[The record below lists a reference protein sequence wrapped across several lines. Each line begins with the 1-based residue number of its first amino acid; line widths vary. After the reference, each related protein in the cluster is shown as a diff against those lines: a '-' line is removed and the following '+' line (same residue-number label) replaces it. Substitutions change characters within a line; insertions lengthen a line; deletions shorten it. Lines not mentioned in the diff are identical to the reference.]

1 MQAIPSRFSWRRM
14 SSSSSVSLS
23 VREAVGSSRIRIFM
37 CGRRRTRAI
46 SISCCLPMPRFFT
59 LVVGSTESSF
69 SRRIQSPVWEYI
81 SFQSRMPPRAISW
94 PMKMF
99 SAVESSGKRFS
110 SWWMTAIPAC
120 FRLGDR
126 GEALLP
132 PCHQDFPRVRPGRE
146 VPAQH
151 VDERGLARPVLA
163 AQGVDLVFLQAEGDP
178 VQGPHA
184 GKVLGDVPRF
194 QDGAHIPP
202 ATTPQTREGPRVRP
216 LPGAACLSCS
226 AWEASWPRERS
237 CRRPRSDG
245 SRRR

>member
-46 SISCCLPMPRFFT
+46 SINCCLPMPRFFT

-69 SRRIQSPVWEYI
+69 RRRIQSPVWEYI

-110 SWWMTAIPAC
+110 SWRMTAIPAASASVIAEKLFC
-120 FRLGDR
+120 
-126 GEALLP
+126 
-132 PCHQDFPRVRPGRE
+132 RPATRIS
-146 VPAQH
+146 
-151 VDERGLARPVLA
+151 PVYDQKGKYPLNTLMN
-163 AQGVDLVFLQAEGDP
+163 VDLPAPFS
-178 VQGPHA
+178 PHRA
-184 GKVLGDVPRF
+184 WIWFSSSKKETPSRARTPGKSLVMFRASRMAP
-194 QDGAHIPP
+194 ISP
-202 ATTPQTREGPRVRP
+202 PQTREGPRVRP
-216 LPGAACLSCS
+216 LPDAACLSCS